1 MTGRGPAPSRLGGAL
16 EFMRLLWAVDHAL
29 QRTSKRMETALGVT
43 GPQRLVIR
51 IVGRFPR
58 IPAGQLAQLLHIH
71 PSTLT
76 GILKRLGRR
85 GMIRQL
91 PDPADGRRSLLML
104 TSKGQRLDVESE
116 GTVES
121 GIRRVLTG
129 MAPSR
134 LMAARAVLE
143 SIAATLEP

>member
-1 MTGRGPAPSRLGGAL
+1 MTPRQAASPRLGGAL

-91 PDPADGRRSLLML
+91 PDPADGRRSLLIL
-104 TSKGQRLDVESE
+104 TNKGQRLNVESE

-121 GIRRVLTG
+121 GIRRVLAG

-134 LMAARAVLE
+134 LIAARAVLE

>member
-1 MTGRGPAPSRLGGAL
+1 MTRRKAEPPRLGGAL

-29 QRTSKRMETALGVT
+29 QRTSKRMETSLGVT

-51 IVGRFPR
+51 FVGRFPR
-58 IPAGQLAQLLHIH
+58 IPAGQLARLLHLH

-76 GILKRLGRR
+76 GILKRLGRQ
-85 GMIRQL
+85 GLVRQE
-91 PDPADGRRSLLML
+91 PDPEDGRRALLIL
-104 TSKGQRLDVESE
+104 TSKGQRLNVESE

-121 GIRRVLTG
+121 GVRRALAG
-129 MAPSR
+129 IAPAK
-134 LMAARAVLE
+134 LAATRAVLE